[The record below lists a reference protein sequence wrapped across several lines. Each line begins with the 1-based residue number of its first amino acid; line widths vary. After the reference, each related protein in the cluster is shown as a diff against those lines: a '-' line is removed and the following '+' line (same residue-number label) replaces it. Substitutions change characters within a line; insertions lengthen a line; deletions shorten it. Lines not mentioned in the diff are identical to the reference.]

1 MAPPKRKT
9 GGRVTPKGT
18 KPGGLGLHKTHHLD
32 HADVK
37 SMHGTSTPDA
47 STRYTPPTPK
57 TYYQSPQWVPIL
69 MFVLL
74 GLGAL
79 VILLYYLGAVPG
91 GRSNWYLFS
100 GLGLVLG
107 GLFTATKYR

>member
-1 MAPPKRKT
+1 MAPNKRRT
-9 GGRVTPKGT
+9 GGRTTP
-18 KPGGLGLHKTHHLD
+18 PE
-32 HADVK
+32 
-37 SMHGTSTPDA
+37 
-47 STRYTPPTPK
+47 STRYTPPVPEVV
-57 TYYQSPQWVPIL
+57 QVSPRWVPVL

-79 VILLYYLGAVPG
+79 VILLYYLGFVPG

-100 GLGLVLG
+100 GLMMVLG

>member
-18 KPGGLGLHKTHHLD
+18 KPG
-32 HADVK
+32 
-37 SMHGTSTPDA
+37 DA
-47 STRYTPPTPK
+47 PAARRGDSSHPEASSRYTPPIP
-57 TYYQSPQWVPIL
+57 TYMKESPRWVPIL
-69 MFVLL
+69 MFALL
-74 GLGAL
+74 GIGAL
-79 VILLYYLGAVPG
+79 VILLYYIGAVPG

-107 GLFTATKYR
+107 GLFTATQYR